1 MKCCSLDTCE
11 GRARLYL
18 SETSTSAALRLL
30 PSEVP
35 IEITDFVAIG
45 PTPDQWRFLADL
57 PPLPTA
63 GALADFLDG
72 HESIEPIDVTV
83 RIGADVELSTHDD
96 GEATFLVP
104 SHQAALQL
112 LGRAVSPQEL
122 PVLTIALQS
131 HPGSYVLLRE
141 GRLRIFP
148 TFDDY
153 LRGV

>member
-18 SETSTSAALRLL
+18 DETSTSTALRLL
-30 PSEVP
+30 PAEAP
-35 IEITDFVAIG
+35 IAITAFIAIG

-57 PPLPTA
+57 PPLSTA

-72 HESIEPIDVTV
+72 NESFAPVDVTV
-83 RIGADVELSTHDD
+83 HIGADVELSTHDD
-96 GEATFLVP
+96 GEATFIVP
-104 SHQAALQL
+104 THQNALQL
-112 LGRAVSPQEL
+112 LARAVSPQDL

-131 HPGSYVLLRE
+131 HPGSYILLRE
-141 GRLRIFP
+141 GRPRIFP

-153 LRGV
+153 LHGV